1 MRTDTQQHRLF
12 HEDIYEAL
20 KTDVQACGGAKK
32 VGSALFP
39 EKAADKAGEL
49 LNNCLNS
56 DRPEKLSVE
65 QVILLKKIAKQH
77 GSFATVFFECDEIGL
92 SHPTPIE
99 PEDEKARLQREFIAS
114 VQMLEKIRGR
124 MAAL

>member
-1 MRTDTQQHRLF
+1 MRPEMQQNKLF
-12 HEDIYEAL
+12 HEDIYEAM
-20 KTDVQACGGAKK
+20 KTDVQASGGAKK
-32 VGSALFP
+32 VGCALFP

-49 LNNCLNS
+49 LNNCLNA

-65 QVILLKKIAKQH
+65 QIILLKKIAKQH

-124 MAAL
+124 MQAL